1 MKKFEA
7 ESGSFCKLASKLMLV
22 IGILGTTI
30 MLIAA
35 INIYFITTGKDT
47 DLHSIE
53 IGDKLDQSSALVTVN
68 SPASSSVTFSSN
80 EKPYTILFS
89 DNIPLTVTNY
99 LPPQQIFLM
108 SQLSSGA
115 EYRDFNYFGSNE
127 PIYLLSGSL
136 ITYDLTISS
145 MKMINATY
153 LACLYLFAN
162 RTQHDNFIMYNSSV
176 EYDDS
181 YCFMSAVTPG
191 ATTASHSFNII
202 KAGQYYV
209 GMELQ
214 SGISI
219 QANASVLQV
228 YYNTAGFQQ
237 INCSATFTCSFDVCN
252 TFICNQKAT
261 TYFLVKPSNKI
272 IIFYFSTSPQL
283 NGSIYGGFI
292 TIVVLGSLCCCFN
305 FIWFCCFFYC
315 RSGRFN
321 STHKYDLLE
330 PARTK
335 ESKNTKDQSF
345 SLKSNSDNFGP
356 ELHWPKSK
364 LEESFNSTHDAT
376 FGGIVQ
382 AHFDPQHLPNLPR
395 IAFKDHKSI
404 QSSSTKTQLKS
415 ETSSHLDLVDVDAY
429 QSHSTV
435 VETYQLSDA
444 CQFHIPVSEREK
456 PSFENYSDV
465 LLPPQTNGEQLIGG
479 KQTCNSSLTEK
490 LLKNIKNAF
499 GEVYMLSLDSSGL
512 VYHCN
517 QYGVTLIIPEG
528 AVKESTTVWFG
539 ACLLSDKF
547 KFGDYVPV
555 TPIVWVH
562 IDRKLDKSAELY
574 IPHDVIISSESNLQ
588 QFAILTAHDDC
599 SDVISFQKNYMPQ
612 LQLESGFQIFK
623 ILSPHFCSNC
633 VAVQNRVYQA
643 ISKRYLI
650 ARADKK
656 IGSRKLLV
664 QFIFLCQLQG
674 CRKVVED
681 QCDKEEFRIISWKP
695 VTFTGDGQVSLS
707 FEPHIVPGWKREE
720 VGISQDYIS
729 VEDIDYYKMMGCEN
743 DAEVTEDELERL
755 KILEDLLSYPPRFK
769 IEFIS
774 DAVVEKSQKVIVR
787 FNQVHPPVK
796 STVLLE
802 GSIDLPPSP
811 SLSATSIDLISNAN
825 DSLLGD
831 CLCII
836 ASEKDIREKWFEFG
850 YKLNLTVGQLEEI
863 EQTSVDP
870 IQRTRKVVIHWRDQ
884 NRSESWEP
892 FAAALAKIGFKDLAH
907 KVKDHFDSPPALESE
922 PEVNKDHYKGV
933 YCNLC
938 KEYHLKPEDIQ
949 QEIPNVGFPPDM
961 VNLTNLVAAKIPD
974 QFYQFGTAVRINDG
988 FLKSLYDTYHNP
1000 MDRFIT
1006 IFNRWK
1012 DNDPDTYTWSTV
1024 IKVLESDA
1032 IGAHAVA
1039 QDVKKHLIAIA
1050 EAAEH

>member
-136 ITYDLTISS
+136 IT
-145 MKMINATY
+145 
-153 LACLYLFAN
+153 
-162 RTQHDNFIMYNSSV
+162 
-176 EYDDS
+176 
-181 YCFMSAVTPG
+181 
-191 ATTASHSFNII
+191 
-202 KAGQYYV
+202 
-209 GMELQ
+209 
-214 SGISI
+214 
-219 QANASVLQV
+219 
-228 YYNTAGFQQ
+228 
-237 INCSATFTCSFDVCN
+237 
-252 TFICNQKAT
+252 
-261 TYFLVKPSNKI
+261 
-272 IIFYFSTSPQL
+272 
-283 NGSIYGGFI
+283 
-292 TIVVLGSLCCCFN
+292 
-305 FIWFCCFFYC
+305 
-315 RSGRFN
+315 SGRFN

-465 LLPPQTNGEQLIGG
+465 LLPPQTNGEQLID
-479 KQTCNSSLTEK
+479 
-490 LLKNIKNAF
+490 AF

-599 SDVISFQKNYMPQ
+599 SD
-612 LQLESGFQIFK
+612 
-623 ILSPHFCSNC
+623 
-633 VAVQNRVYQA
+633 
-643 ISKRYLI
+643 
-650 ARADKK
+650 
-656 IGSRKLLV
+656 
-664 QFIFLCQLQG
+664 
-674 CRKVVED
+674 VVED